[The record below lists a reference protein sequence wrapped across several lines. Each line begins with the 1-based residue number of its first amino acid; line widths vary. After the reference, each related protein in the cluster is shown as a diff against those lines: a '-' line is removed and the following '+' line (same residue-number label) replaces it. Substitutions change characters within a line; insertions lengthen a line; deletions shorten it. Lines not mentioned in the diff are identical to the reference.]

1 MNAISG
7 ILYFVTLFLALAA
20 LLEWRRRRQDAR
32 KKVRRGLQTYVS
44 GGQVP
49 PGELEIAAPDRDN
62 TVSVG

>member
-7 ILYFVTLFLALAA
+7 ILYSVTLFLALAA
-20 LLEWRRRRQDAR
+20 LLEWLRRRQNAL

-49 PGELEIAAPDRDN
+49 PGEPEVAAPDRDS